1 MVSREKIISI
11 GMLFQLMIW
20 FVLNPAARDVI
31 LYGVASAS
39 ISLSTVN
46 VLGKGYMS
54 RVHDREQQ
62 RRMAI
67 VSVVGQQNS

>member
-1 MVSREKIISI
+1 MHGKLISI

-46 VLGKGYMS
+46 VLGKGYMT
-54 RVHDREQQ
+54 RVPDREQQ

-67 VSVVGQQNS
+67 LSVVGQQNS

>member
-1 MVSREKIISI
+1 M
-11 GMLFQLMIW
+11 
-20 FVLNPAARDVI
+20 I

-54 RVHDREQQ
+54 RVPDREQQ

>member
-1 MVSREKIISI
+1 MVSREKIILI
-11 GMLFQLMIW
+11 GMLLQLMIW

-54 RVHDREQQ
+54 RVPDREQQ

>member
-39 ISLSTVN
+39 ITLSTVN
-46 VLGKGYMS
+46 VLGKGYMT
-54 RVHDREQQ
+54 RVPDREQQ

>member
-1 MVSREKIISI
+1 
-11 GMLFQLMIW
+11 MLFQLMIW

-46 VLGKGYMS
+46 VLGKGYMT
-54 RVHDREQQ
+54 RVPDRSNNDEWQYYLWL
-62 RRMAI
+62 
-67 VSVVGQQNS
+67 VSKILSAASIPQYLLF

>member
-1 MVSREKIISI
+1 
-11 GMLFQLMIW
+11 MLFQLMIW

-54 RVHDREQQ
+54 RVRDRKQQ

-67 VSVVGQQNS
+67 VSMVGQRNS

>member
-1 MVSREKIISI
+1 
-11 GMLFQLMIW
+11 MLFQLMIW

-31 LYGVASAS
+31 LYGLASAS

-46 VLGKGYMS
+46 VLGKGYMT
-54 RVHDREQQ
+54 RVPDREQQ

-67 VSVVGQQNS
+67 LSVVG

>member
-1 MVSREKIISI
+1 
-11 GMLFQLMIW
+11 MIW

-31 LYGVASAS
+31 LYGLASAS

-54 RVHDREQQ
+54 RVPDREQQ

>member
-1 MVSREKIISI
+1 LVSREKIISI
-11 GMLFQLMIW
+11 GMQFQLMIW

-31 LYGVASAS
+31 SYGVASAS
-39 ISLSTVN
+39 ISPSTVN

-62 RRMAI
+62 RRTAI

>member
-1 MVSREKIISI
+1 
-11 GMLFQLMIW
+11 MLFQLMIW
-20 FVLNPAARDVI
+20 FVLNPTARDVI

-39 ISLSTVN
+39 ISLSTV
-46 VLGKGYMS
+46 GKGYMS
-54 RVHDREQQ
+54 RVPDREQQ

>member
-11 GMLFQLMIW
+11 GMQFQLMIW

-31 LYGVASAS
+31 SYGVASAS
-39 ISLSTVN
+39 ISPSTVN

-62 RRMAI
+62 RRTAI

>member
-1 MVSREKIISI
+1 MVSREKIILI
-11 GMLFQLMIW
+11 GMLLQLMIW

-54 RVHDREQQ
+54 RVPDREQQ

-67 VSVVGQQNS
+67 LSVVG

>member
-1 MVSREKIISI
+1 
-11 GMLFQLMIW
+11 MLFQLMIW

-54 RVHDREQQ
+54 RVRDRKQQ

-67 VSVVGQQNS
+67 VSVVGQRNS

>member
-11 GMLFQLMIW
+11 GMQFQLMIW

-31 LYGVASAS
+31 PYGAASAS
-39 ISLSTVN
+39 ISLSTIN

-54 RVHDREQQ
+54 RVRDRKQQ

>member
-1 MVSREKIISI
+1 MVSREKIILI
-11 GMLFQLMIW
+11 GMLLQLMIW

-31 LYGVASAS
+31 SYGVASAS

-67 VSVVGQQNS
+67 VSVVGQLNS

>member
-1 MVSREKIISI
+1 
-11 GMLFQLMIW
+11 MLFQLMIW
-20 FVLNPAARDVI
+20 FVLNPAAKDVI

-54 RVHDREQQ
+54 RVPDREQQ

>member
-1 MVSREKIISI
+1 
-11 GMLFQLMIW
+11 MIW
-20 FVLNPAARDVI
+20 FVLNPTARDVI

>member
-1 MVSREKIISI
+1 MHGKLISI

-31 LYGVASAS
+31 SYGVASAS

>member
-1 MVSREKIISI
+1 
-11 GMLFQLMIW
+11 MIW

-54 RVHDREQQ
+54 RVPDREQQ

>member
-1 MVSREKIISI
+1 
-11 GMLFQLMIW
+11 MLFQLMIW

-46 VLGKGYMS
+46 VLGKGYMT
-54 RVHDREQQ
+54 RVPDREQQ

-67 VSVVGQQNS
+67 LSVVG

>member
-31 LYGVASAS
+31 LYGLASAS

-46 VLGKGYMS
+46 VLGKGYIS
-54 RVHDREQQ
+54 RVPDREQQ

>member
-1 MVSREKIISI
+1 
-11 GMLFQLMIW
+11 MLFQLMIW

-46 VLGKGYMS
+46 VLGKGYMT
-54 RVHDREQQ
+54 RVPDREQQ

-67 VSVVGQQNS
+67 LSVVGQQNS

>member
-1 MVSREKIISI
+1 
-11 GMLFQLMIW
+11 MIW

-31 LYGVASAS
+31 SYGVASAS

>member
-1 MVSREKIISI
+1 MQ
-11 GMLFQLMIW
+11 FQLMIW

-31 LYGVASAS
+31 SYGVASAS
-39 ISLSTVN
+39 ISPSTVN

-62 RRMAI
+62 RRTAI

>member
-1 MVSREKIISI
+1 
-11 GMLFQLMIW
+11 MLFQLMIW

-54 RVHDREQQ
+54 RVPDREQQ

>member
-1 MVSREKIISI
+1 
-11 GMLFQLMIW
+11 MLFQLMIW

-46 VLGKGYMS
+46 VLGKGYMT
-54 RVHDREQQ
+54 RVPDREQQ

>member
-1 MVSREKIISI
+1 
-11 GMLFQLMIW
+11 MLFQLMIW

-31 LYGVASAS
+31 LYGLASAS

-54 RVHDREQQ
+54 RVPDREQQ

>member
-1 MVSREKIISI
+1 
-11 GMLFQLMIW
+11 MLFQLMIW
-20 FVLNPAARDVI
+20 FVLNPTARDVI

>member
-1 MVSREKIISI
+1 
-11 GMLFQLMIW
+11 MLFQLMIW